1 MQKLIFGYYNEKIGC
16 MSYNVKQRDEILI
29 EGIGFITALYPNYDS
44 DRLYD
49 SDSNIYYNI
58 SMIEDSIRNVI
69 NSVPFEFYQMLIF
82 DFIIGNT
89 DRHHSNWAFIKKNDE
104 FRFAPLYD
112 NSSALCS
119 HIYEDDIEKY
129 LGNDEMKFNAL
140 INTKSKSSIRIDG
153 NNKRFP
159 THIEVIKYLK
169 KINRNDIINYVENVI
184 NILSSD
190 CIHNIIYN
198 FNIEFMS
205 DMRKELLQKYLIGK
219 INLLKEIFRKEDL

>member
-1 MQKLIFGYYNEKIGC
+1 
-16 MSYNVKQRDEILI
+16 MSYNVIQRYENLI
-29 EGIGFITALYPNYDS
+29 EGIWFITALYPNYDS

-69 NSVPFEFYQMLIF
+69 NPVPFEFYQMLIF

-89 DRHHSNWAFIKKNDE
+89 DRHHSNWAFIKNNGI

-169 KINRNDIINYVENVI
+169 KLNRNDIINYVEDVI
-184 NILSSD
+184 NILSND
-190 CIHNIIYN
+190 CIYNIIYD

>member
-1 MQKLIFGYYNEKIGC
+1 M
-16 MSYNVKQRDEILI
+16 M
-29 EGIGFITALYPNYDS
+29 
-44 DRLYD
+44 
-49 SDSNIYYNI
+49 
-58 SMIEDSIRNVI
+58 
-69 NSVPFEFYQMLIF
+69 
-82 DFIIGNT
+82 
-89 DRHHSNWAFIKKNDE
+89 
-104 FRFAPLYD
+104 
-112 NSSALCS
+112 
-119 HIYEDDIEKY
+119 
-129 LGNDEMKFNAL
+129 
-140 INTKSKSSIRIDG
+140 KSSIRIDG

-169 KINRNDIINYVENVI
+169 KINRNDIINYIENVI